1 MTEAPQSAAED
12 SAGRIVFL
20 ATSPRV
26 ALGLLSWPA
35 WETLQAADVV
45 FAGDA
50 GHPHIPF
57 VEQASGAVVALPD
70 HSPAMAA
77 ERLLEAA
84 TPFRTVVWLTEDEE
98 YDGELA
104 VALGNRLVQSTIS
117 PLPDIEVLPGS
128 YDLPGARL
136 LDLVDVMNRL
146 RSPGGCP
153 WDAEQTHESLKKYLL
168 EETYETV
175 EAIEEGE
182 VMTPGP
188 GRDALREELGD
199 VLLQV
204 VFHSRIAE
212 EHDEDPFSV
221 DDVADGIVAKL
232 IRRHPHVFA
241 DVDAPTAEHVAANW
255 EVIKAEEKG
264 RESVTE
270 GVPMTQP
277 ALALAAKL
285 GSRVRRAG
293 LAVPAA
299 GASGHAGVG
308 ARAGVGV
315 GVGAGA
321 PDSGEL
327 PRTADELGERLLEL
341 AISAGEAGFDPEEAL
356 RTAAR
361 RYRNRIITAEEELAR
376 G

>member
-1 MTEAPQSAAED
+1 MTEAPSQET
-12 SAGRIVFL
+12 GRIVFL

-35 WETLQAADVV
+35 WETLRAADVV

-50 GHPHIPF
+50 EHPHIPY
-57 VEQASGAVVALPD
+57 VEQATGAVVALPD

-84 TPFRTVVWLTEDEE
+84 TPARTVVWLAEDEE
-98 YDGELA
+98 YDEELA
-104 VALGNRLVQSTIS
+104 VALGNRLVQAPASA
-117 PLPDIEVLPGS
+117 LPELEVLPGS
-128 YDLPGARL
+128 YDLPGAHL

-153 WDAEQTHESLKKYLL
+153 WDAEQTHASLAEYLL
-168 EETYETV
+168 EEAFEAVET
-175 EAIEEGE
+175 IEDGDPL
-182 VMTPGP
+182 TPGP

-204 VFHSRIAE
+204 MFHSRIAE
-212 EHDEDPFSV
+212 EHEDDPFSV

-241 DVDAPTAEHVAANW
+241 DADAPTAAHVAANW
-255 EVIKAEEKG
+255 DVIKAGEKQ

-270 GVPMTQP
+270 GVPVALP
-277 ALALAAKL
+277 ALARAAKL
-285 GSRVRRAG
+285 AGRVRKAG
-293 LAVPAA
+293 LVVPDGPAV
-299 GASGHAGVG
+299 
-308 ARAGVGV
+308 
-315 GVGAGA
+315 
-321 PDSGEL
+321 EL
-327 PRTADELGERLLEL
+327 PETSDELGEQLL
-341 AISAGEAGFDPEEAL
+341 ATAVAASAAGWDPEKAL
-356 RTAAR
+356 RTAVR
-361 RYRNRIITAEEELAR
+361 RYRDRIITAEEEVAR

>member
-1 MTEAPQSAAED
+1 MTEAPPPDPENPQGPENS
-12 SAGRIVFL
+12 GRIVFL

-35 WETLQAADVV
+35 WETLRAADVV

-50 GHPHIPF
+50 DHPHIPY
-57 VEQASGAVVALPD
+57 VEQATGAVVALPD
-70 HSPAMAA
+70 HSPSMAA

-84 TPFRTVVWLTEDEE
+84 TPARTVVWLAEDEE
-98 YDGELA
+98 YDEELA
-104 VALGNRLVQSTIS
+104 VALGNRLVLLASAD
-117 PLPDIEVLPGS
+117 LPELEVLPGS
-128 YDLPGARL
+128 YDLPGAHL

-153 WDAEQTHESLKKYLL
+153 WDAEQTHASLVKYLL
-168 EETYETV
+168 EEAYETV
-175 EAIEEGE
+175 ETIEDGDPL
-182 VMTPGP
+182 TPGP

-204 VFHSRIAE
+204 MFHSRIAE
-212 EHDEDPFSV
+212 EHEADPFSV

-241 DVDAPTAEHVAANW
+241 DVEAPTAEHVAANW
-255 EVIKAEEKG
+255 EQIKAAEKQ

-277 ALALAAKL
+277 ALALVAKL
-285 GSRVRRAG
+285 AGRVRKSG
-293 LAVPAA
+293 LVVPA
-299 GASGHAGVG
+299 GP
-308 ARAGVGV
+308 
-315 GVGAGA
+315 A
-321 PDSGEL
+321 PDL
-327 PRTADELGERLLEL
+327 PDTADELGEQLLAT
-341 AISAGEAGFDPEEAL
+341 AIKAVGAGWDPEEAL

-361 RYRNRIITAEEELAR
+361 RYRDRVITAEEELAR

>member
-1 MTEAPQSAAED
+1 
-12 SAGRIVFL
+12 
-20 ATSPRV
+20 
-26 ALGLLSWPA
+26 
-35 WETLQAADVV
+35 
-45 FAGDA
+45 
-50 GHPHIPF
+50 
-57 VEQASGAVVALPD
+57 VEQATGAVVALPD

-77 ERLLEAA
+77 ERLLETA
-84 TPFRTVVWLTEDEE
+84 TPARTVVWLAEDEE

-104 VALGNRLVQSTIS
+104 VALGNRLVQA
-117 PLPDIEVLPGS
+117 PAEALPEIEVLPGS

-153 WDAEQTHESLKKYLL
+153 WDAEQTHASLVKYLL
-168 EETYETV
+168 EEAYETV
-175 EAIEEGE
+175 ETIEDGDP
-182 VMTPGP
+182 MTPGP

-204 VFHSRIAE
+204 MFHSRIAE

-232 IRRHPHVFA
+232 IRRHPHVFG
-241 DVDAPTAEHVAANW
+241 DVEAPTAEHVAANW
-255 EVIKAEEKG
+255 EVIKAEEKKRG
-264 RESVTE
+264 SVTE

-285 GSRVRRAG
+285 AARVRKADLPVTAVSPASAG
-293 LAVPAA
+293 AASGPAA
-299 GASGHAGVG
+299 
-308 ARAGVGV
+308 
-315 GVGAGA
+315 
-321 PDSGEL
+321 DL
-327 PRTADELGERLLEL
+327 PGTPEELGEQLLAL
-341 AISAGEAGFDPEEAL
+341 AVAAAGEGWDPEEAL

-361 RYRNRIITAEEELAR
+361 RYRDRIITIEAELAR

>member
-1 MTEAPQSAAED
+1 MTEAPPPD
-12 SAGRIVFL
+12 TGRIVFL

-35 WETLQAADVV
+35 WETLRAADVV
-45 FAGDA
+45 FAADA
-50 GHPHIPF
+50 EHPHIPY
-57 VEQASGAVVALPD
+57 VEQATGAVVALPD

-84 TPFRTVVWLTEDEE
+84 TPSRTVVWLAEDEE
-98 YDGELA
+98 FDEEMA
-104 VALGNRLVQSTIS
+104 VALGNRLVQLASES
-117 PLPDIEVLPGS
+117 LPELEVLPGS
-128 YDLPGARL
+128 YDLPGAHL

-153 WDAEQTHESLKKYLL
+153 WDAEQTHASLVKYLL
-168 EETYETV
+168 EEAYEAV
-175 EAIEEGE
+175 ETIEDGDPL
-182 VMTPGP
+182 TPGP

-204 VFHSRIAE
+204 MFHSRIAE
-212 EHDEDPFSV
+212 EHENDPFSV

-241 DVDAPTAEHVAANW
+241 SGDNGHSGDVDAPTAEHVAANW
-255 EVIKAEEKG
+255 EQIKAEEKQ
-264 RESVTE
+264 RVSVTE

-285 GSRVRRAG
+285 GSRVRKAG
-293 LAVPAA
+293 LAVP
-299 GASGHAGVG
+299 SGP
-308 ARAGVGV
+308 
-315 GVGAGA
+315 A
-321 PDSGEL
+321 PAL
-327 PRTADELGERLLEL
+327 PETPDELGEQLL
-341 AISAGEAGFDPEEAL
+341 AMAVAAAGAGWDPEEVL

-361 RYRNRIITAEEELAR
+361 RYRDRVITAEAEVAT

>member
-1 MTEAPQSAAED
+1 MTEAPPPAAVDPEPD
-12 SAGRIVFL
+12 ARIVFL

-35 WETLQAADVV
+35 WETLRSADVV

-50 GHPHIPF
+50 GHPHIPY
-57 VEQASGAVVALPD
+57 VEQATGAVVTLPD

-84 TPFRTVVWLTEDEE
+84 TPARTVVWLTEDEE

-104 VALGNRLVQSTIS
+104 VALGNRLVGAQIS
-117 PLPDIEVLPGS
+117 PLPEIEVLPGS

-153 WDAEQTHESLKKYLL
+153 WDAEQTHASLVEYLL
-168 EETYETV
+168 EEAYEAV
-175 EAIEEGE
+175 ETIEDGDP
-182 VMTPGP
+182 MTPGP

-204 VFHSRIAE
+204 MFHSRIAE
-212 EHDEDPFSV
+212 EHDEDPFSI

-255 EVIKAEEKG
+255 DVIKAEEKK
-264 RESVTE
+264 RDSVTE
-270 GVPMTQP
+270 GIPMTYP

-285 GSRVRRAG
+285 TTKAHKAG
-293 LAVPAA
+293 LAVSA
-299 GASGHAGVG
+299 GP
-308 ARAGVGV
+308 
-315 GVGAGA
+315 A
-321 PDSGEL
+321 PDL
-327 PRTADELGERLLEL
+327 PQTPDELGEHLLAL
-341 AISAGEAGFDPEEAL
+341 AAAASAAGWDPEEAL
-356 RTAAR
+356 RAAAR

>member
-1 MTEAPQSAAED
+1 MTEAPSQET
-12 SAGRIVFL
+12 GRIVFL

-35 WETLQAADVV
+35 WETLRAADVV

-50 GHPHIPF
+50 EHPHIPY
-57 VEQASGAVVALPD
+57 VEQATGAVVALPD

-84 TPFRTVVWLTEDEE
+84 TPARTVVWLAEDEE
-98 YDGELA
+98 YDEELA
-104 VALGNRLVQSTIS
+104 VALGNRLVQAPASA
-117 PLPDIEVLPGS
+117 LPELEVLPGS

-153 WDAEQTHESLKKYLL
+153 WDAEQTHASLAEYLL
-168 EETYETV
+168 EEAFEAVET
-175 EAIEEGE
+175 IEDGDPL
-182 VMTPGP
+182 TPGP

-204 VFHSRIAE
+204 MFHSRIAE
-212 EHDEDPFSV
+212 EHEDDPFSV

-241 DVDAPTAEHVAANW
+241 DADAPTAAHVAANW
-255 EVIKAEEKG
+255 DVIKAGEKQ

-270 GVPMTQP
+270 GGAGRP
-277 ALALAAKL
+277 AGPGPGREAGGPGPQGRARGA
-285 GSRVRRAG
+285 GRTGGRAPGNERRAG
-293 LAVPAA
+293 
-299 GASGHAGVG
+299 
-308 ARAGVGV
+308 
-315 GVGAGA
+315 
-321 PDSGEL
+321 
-327 PRTADELGERLLEL
+327 
-341 AISAGEAGFDPEEAL
+341 

-361 RYRNRIITAEEELAR
+361 HSRGGVRGGLGPRESSANRGATVP
-376 G
+376 